1 MSESHSSTDE
11 ALRSIVLWSNS
22 QPLWQR
28 DALRRLLYKATLS
41 QKDIDE
47 LLAQCKSK
55 HIQSNSGDT
64 QIDSNDPPETKQTF
78 ERLISEGFSEKVARE
93 LLGTVVI
100 AEVFGVMKDGKPF
113 DIERYVTALNKL
125 PKPA

>member
-1 MSESHSSTDE
+1 MESSNRLSS
-11 ALRSIVLWSNS
+11 AI
-22 QPLWQR
+22 
-28 DALRRLLYKATLS
+28 
-41 QKDIDE
+41 
-47 LLAQCKSK
+47 
-55 HIQSNSGDT
+55 IQVVET

-78 ERLISEGFSEKVARE
+78 ERLISEGFSEKVAKE

-113 DIERYVTALNKL
+113 DIERYVNALNKL